1 MAYKH
6 SPANAKMSAFMNKM
20 NNTEKS
26 PARQSEGF
34 SEGDKEDTRSDNRK
48 LVDAY
53 NAATVLYKKT
63 GEGKDTHTDLARQ
76 MRQKGFNTGFDKS
89 GNTLKAYDQ
98 LKKGTRERFSGAYS
112 GPTSV
117 DRETVMKRV
126 DAGL

>member
-1 MAYKH
+1 MGYKH
-6 SPANAKMSAFMNKM
+6 SPANAKMSAFMNKI

-26 PARQSEGF
+26 PARQS
-34 SEGDKEDTRSDNRK
+34 DEDTRSDDRK
-48 LVDAY
+48 LIDSY
-53 NAATVLYKKT
+53 NAANVLYKKT
-63 GEGKDTHTDLARQ
+63 GEEKGTVTDLARQ

-98 LKKGTRERFSGAYS
+98 LKKGTRERFSGAYA

-126 DAGL
+126 DADL

>member
-26 PARQSEGF
+26 PARQNE
-34 SEGDKEDTRSDNRK
+34 EEDTRSDNRK
-48 LVDAY
+48 LIDSY
-53 NAATVLYKKT
+53 NAATILYQKT
-63 GEGKDTHTDLARQ
+63 GEGKDTHTDLAHK

-126 DAGL
+126 NVGL